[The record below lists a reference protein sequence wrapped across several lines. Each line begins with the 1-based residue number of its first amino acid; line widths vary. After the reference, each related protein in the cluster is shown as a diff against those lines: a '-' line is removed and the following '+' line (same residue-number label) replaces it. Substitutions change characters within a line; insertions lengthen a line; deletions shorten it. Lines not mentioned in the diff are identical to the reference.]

1 MAHKTIVMKC
11 ACKNIYWFYIV
22 ATSHFDWPILN
33 GWKTKTET

>member
-22 ATSHFDWPILN
+22 ATAVHLFAL
-33 GWKTKTET
+33 